1 MYKEIDVVKFSIET
15 SLLATVERMSSSV
28 PVLLIVMDII
38 KEQAYYVCLND
49 YIEKIIVPSKPNYV
63 EQDEIT
69 IYIQIENVMIL
80 CWKKEEQN
88 GKRIVWKI

>member
-28 PVLLIVMDII
+28 PVLLIVVDIL

-63 EQDEIT
+63 EQAEIT
-69 IYIQIENVMIL
+69 VYIPIKNVIKE
-80 CWKKEEQN
+80 KKDV
-88 GKRIVWKI
+88 IPI

>member
-1 MYKEIDVVKFSIET
+1 
-15 SLLATVERMSSSV
+15 MSSSV

-69 IYIQIENVMIL
+69 IYIPIENVMIL